1 MPKITLLFA
10 SLHALLMLGLVLPI
24 ARHRHARRIGLGDG
38 GDTLLARRI
47 RVHGNFIEHV
57 PFALLVLALLELCG
71 LAPTWLWDFGGALLL
86 GRILHALGLSR
97 SGGYSFGRFAGTTLT
112 WLVFLAMAL
121 AGLWLAMR

>member
-71 LAPTWLWDFGGALLL
+71 LAPTWLWGFGGALLL

-97 SGGYSFGRFAGTTLT
+97 SGGYSSGRFAGTTLT